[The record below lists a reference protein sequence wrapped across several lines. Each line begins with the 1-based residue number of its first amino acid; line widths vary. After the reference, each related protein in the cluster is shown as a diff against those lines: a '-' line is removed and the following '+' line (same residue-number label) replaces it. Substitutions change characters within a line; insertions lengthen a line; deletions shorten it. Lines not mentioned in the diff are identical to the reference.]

1 MIDITLNWKPNP
13 DTLAKLLALSNQQQ
27 KPLETLLDEAVLQY
41 FQLQERELLNV
52 DDDPI
57 VGLYSG
63 SPDLATNAENILAT
77 EIQSKSGWTNKA

>member
-1 MIDITLNWKPNP
+1 MLDITLNWKPNP
-13 DTLAKLLALSNQQQ
+13 DTLVKLLALANQQQ

-41 FQLQERELLNV
+41 FQLQEQEFLSV

-63 SPDLATNAENILAT
+63 SPDLGTNAENILAA
-77 EIQSKSGWTNKA
+77 EIQLI

>member
-13 DTLAKLLALSNQQQ
+13 DILAKLLALANQQQ
-27 KPLETLLDEAVLQY
+27 KPLESLLDEAVLQY
-41 FQLQERELLNV
+41 FQLQDQEFLSV

-63 SPDLATNAENILAT
+63 SPDLATNAEDILAA
-77 EIQSKSGWTNKA
+77 EIQPKSGWTNKP